1 MMMMMMM
8 MIISPQYVSNRQIL
22 VVMGCFTLR
31 RIIVWVFWVLES
43 FTDIRPSKKTTVRF
57 VIWLLNTDNGR
68 ITLLVVFSI
77 CRNYEESY
85 RKGVVDM
92 NDLVRGHETKVG

>member
-1 MMMMMMM
+1 MMV
-8 MIISPQYVSNRQIL
+8 IIYSV
-22 VVMGCFTLR
+22 G
-31 RIIVWVFWVLES
+31 
-43 FTDIRPSKKTTVRF
+43 DDD
-57 VIWLLNTDNGR
+57 DNDGR

-85 RKGVVDM
+85 RKGVGDM

>member
-1 MMMMMMM
+1 M
-8 MIISPQYVSNRQIL
+8 
-22 VVMGCFTLR
+22 T
-31 RIIVWVFWVLES
+31 
-43 FTDIRPSKKTTVRF
+43 
-57 VIWLLNTDNGR
+57 LNTDNGR

-85 RKGVVDM
+85 RKGIGEM